1 MRWEAT
7 KIDKMKVVVF
17 SLQFCKLKRKIL
29 SLAQLLHKC
38 KNSSS
43 SWCYCIHIC
52 WFFLSL
58 RVFCCFFFLWIFIL
72 VCFFLCDT
80 LHYDDNCWEN
90 QYALYFLESIRI
102 IFRPSIFEINN
113 WCLFLPTYHA
123 LTFYVIDS
131 AFDLCHENWKSF
143 AFWFDWLSIC
153 NR

>member
-1 MRWEAT
+1 MRWEVT

-43 SWCYCIHIC
+43 WCIC
-52 WFFLSL
+52 SYLLIFFVASCVLL
-58 RVFCCFFFLWIFIL
+58 FCFLWIFIL
-72 VCFFLCDT
+72 MCFLCDT

-90 QYALYFLESIRI
+90 QYALYFLESICI
-102 IFRPSIFEINN
+102 MFRPSIFEINN
-113 WCLFLPTYHA
+113 WCLFLPTYHV
-123 LTFYVIDS
+123 LTFYVIDLV
-131 AFDLCHENWKSF
+131 FDLCHENWKSF
-143 AFWFDWLSIC
+143 AFWIDWLSIC